1 MAELSSEILNVAT
14 LAPSRARLSS
24 KGSPD
29 TLSSSSPP
37 CLGVIVEEK
46 SGRSGKEFSLEL
58 SSSLSSSVSDGSR
71 QYPMLFC
78 VLGEKAYR
86 SDGERLVVSS
96 TGVAWGGWK
105 TKYIRLGR
113 VTCHITYLIIC
124 VV

>member
-1 MAELSSEILNVAT
+1 MAELSPEMLNVAT

-46 SGRSGKEFSLEL
+46 AGRSGKEFSFSSSKL
-58 SSSLSSSVSDGSR
+58 SSSLSSSVSEFAR
-71 QYPMLFC
+71 QSPMLFR
-78 VLGEKAYR
+78 VLGG
-86 SDGERLVVSS
+86 SRLVVSS
-96 TGVAWGGWK
+96 TSVCCK